1 MTDQDVRQFFERLAV
16 LEPLPEFD
24 PAPLVRRG
32 HRRLAGKLAGG
43 TLVVAAIV
51 AALAGG
57 ASLLRTAPGTPA
69 APTGTT
75 SGGLP
80 LLAPFRLGGEVLQHE
95 CCKGALQAVDPE
107 TGQGRHLLDAPIGQ
121 AAWSPD
127 GTRLAYDVSCS
138 FGGGGANTQR
148 FTPCGDAASRPAGLY
163 VTDVTGERTLVASY
177 YGSGQYYQ
185 PYIRL
190 FAWSPD
196 ASKLAY
202 IVLGDGLYVARA
214 DGSEATRLAS
224 FEESGDAP
232 PSWSPDGS
240 AIAYEAEG
248 TVSVVPAGG
257 GEPTILATEGHAPAW
272 SPDGTSIAFSTQ
284 SGIFVVRSD
293 GSDLTQVGDGYE
305 FAWSPTDDRLVY
317 HIERGSAGGFE
328 EELWVVGSDG
338 SNPTA
343 IVRSD
348 CCAGIVDG
356 TLTWSKDGDRVA
368 FQASERHDQGE
379 PWRTVAADG
388 SEVDRSIPDL
398 PETDFTQLLS
408 WRPCL
413 CTMGYD

>member
-1 MTDQDVRQFFERLAV
+1 MTDQDVREFFERLAV
-16 LEPLPEFD
+16 LEPFPEFD

-43 TLVVAAIV
+43 ALVLAAVV

-80 LLAPFRLGGEVLQHE
+80 QLAPFRIGGEVLQHE
-95 CCKGALQAVDPE
+95 CCDGALEAVDPD

-138 FGGGGANTQR
+138 FGGGGGANTQR
-148 FTPCGDAASRPAGLY
+148 STPCGDDASRPAGLY
-163 VTDVTGERTLVASY
+163 VTDTTGERTLVASY
-177 YGSGQYYQ
+177 YGSGHYYQ

-196 ASKLAY
+196 ASKLAF

-214 DGSEATRLAS
+214 DGSDASRLATVEDS
-224 FEESGDAP
+224 WSP

-240 AIAYEAEG
+240 AIAYQSDG
-248 TVSVVPAGG
+248 GVSVVSTDGG
-257 GEPTILATEGHAPAW
+257 APTTIATDGSAPVW
-272 SPDGTSIAFSTQ
+272 SPDAASIAFGTQ
-284 SGIFVVRSD
+284 NGIFVVRPD
-293 GSDLTQVGDGYE
+293 GSDLAKVGDGYE
-305 FAWSPTDDRLVY
+305 FAWSPTGDRLVY

-328 EELWVVGSDG
+328 EELWVVGPDG

-356 TLTWSKDGDRVA
+356 TLTWSRDGERVA
-368 FQASERHDQGE
+368 FQASERHDQRE
-379 PWRTVAADG
+379 PWRTVAGDG
-388 SEVDRSIPDL
+388 SEADRSIPNL
-398 PETDFTQLLS
+398 QETDFTQLLS
-408 WRPCL
+408 WRSCL